1 MSSDKATLHQ
11 MQTVLGVEDVYNIL
25 EVLAVDAHNR
35 RLAEKQA
42 QEDHR

>member
-42 QEDHR
+42 QEGEN